1 MRLNKR
7 SLLLYAVTDRLWLKG
22 RTLASVVEE
31 SLKGGVTML
40 QLREKLLDRD
50 GIKKEALELSVLCK
64 KYNVP
69 FIINDD
75 AELASET
82 GADGL
87 HVGQED
93 MEASWARKLLGSG
106 KILGVSAHTVEEAV
120 EAEKAGADYLG
131 IGAAFPTG
139 TKDDTGVL
147 KPETIKA
154 ICAAVSIP
162 CVAIGGIK
170 AENIMKLS
178 GNGLA
183 GVSVVS
189 AIYAQDDI
197 QNAARQLRK
206 LSERMVDS

>member
-1 MRLNKR
+1 M
-7 SLLLYAVTDRLWLKG
+7 YAVTDRLWLKG
-22 RTLASVVEE
+22 RTLVSVVEE

-40 QLREKLLDRD
+40 QLREKLPGRD
-50 GIKKEALELSVLCK
+50 GVKKEAFELSVLCK

-75 AELASET
+75 VELALET
-82 GADGL
+82 GADGV

-93 MEASWARKLLGSG
+93 MEASRARKLLGAG

-139 TKDDTGVL
+139 TKDNIEVL
-147 KPETIKA
+147 KAETFKA
-154 ICAAVSIP
+154 ICDTVSIP
-162 CVAIGGIK
+162 CVAIGGISE
-170 AENIMKLS
+170 ENIMKLS

-183 GVSVVS
+183 GVSAVS
-189 AIYAQDDI
+189 AIYAKDDI